1 MPIIEGVLQ
10 EELERLERMEKVY
23 QEKLSTLPKGVIQCR
38 KIKGRE
44 YVYLKFRD
52 DLGKVRQKYIG
63 PYNENLVD
71 EYRKKIDQRNKHAHA
86 LKSIKHDKKI
96 INKVIK

>member
-52 DLGKVRQKYIG
+52 DFGKVQQKYIC
-63 PYNENLVD
+63 PYNKKLVD
-71 EYRKKIDQRNKHAHA
+71 EYRKKLTQRNRHSEV

-96 INKVIK
+96 INRVIK